1 MRGSQS
7 KSVRANGPASLTKKQ
22 ETVGPCRAVAS
33 AAGHVALGDRF
44 GGIIDGGSLTR
55 RDRLRAGFA
64 AIGAHEHLLKRQ
76 FLDGVDDIAGLRVY
90 GVTDALDARAATF
103 AVAKDGVAPAA
114 LVEHLRSRKVYATHG
129 THYCPAL
136 WEALGSSTDVTR
148 ISFLHYNSCRDVE
161 RAVEGLR
168 TA

>member
-1 MRGSQS
+1 MR
-7 KSVRANGPASLTKKQ
+7 RW
-22 ETVGPCRAVAS
+22 
-33 AAGHVALGDRF
+33 
-44 GGIIDGGSLTR
+44 

-76 FLDGVDDIAGLRVY
+76 FLAGAEDIPGLSIY

-114 LVEHLRSRKVYATHG
+114 LVEHLRARKVYATHG